1 MGIEDSHIYS
11 SINVKVTGVIEFNFA
26 FILVV
31 HRSLLYCSAI
41 KEKSHLYPKAKINNL
56 LKVVCNENQGVR

>member
-1 MGIEDSHIYS
+1 MDSHIYS
-11 SINVKVTGVIEFNFA
+11 GIHVNVTGVLEFIFA

-41 KEKSHLYPKAKINNL
+41 KEKSRLYPKAKIINL
-56 LKVVCNENQGVR
+56 LKVFFYIFLAG